1 MAISGGGDRRELRPI
16 RQEAGVLGSHKGA
29 HEALNIRNPQ
39 PNTHYRYERANQS
52 AIQRSKNNGYRFVQD
67 SDPEAWG
74 VDDDEMPMSVQSQL
88 SSIRAYQDVVLMK
101 TPLDNFKR
109 ITDEQESRSRAAL
122 DGAEAAYLSE
132 GERNTAAA
140 GAAAGG
146 QSLHHRT
153 KHHQT
158 TWNEHGK

>member
-16 RQEAGVLGSHKGA
+16 QQDRDVLGSHKGA

-39 PNTHYRYERANQS
+39 PNTHYRYERADQS

-67 SDPEAWG
+67 TDPEAWG
-74 VDDDEMPMSVQSQL
+74 VDDDDMPMSVQSQL
-88 SSIRAYQDVVLMK
+88 SSIRAYKDVILMK

-109 ITDEQESRSRAAL
+109 ITDEHEARSRAATE
-122 DGAEAAYLSE
+122 GAEAAYLSE

-140 GAAAGG
+140 GAAAMGR
-146 QSLHHRT
+146 SLHHRT
-153 KHHQT
+153 GSHGNS
-158 TWNEHGK
+158 WNEHE